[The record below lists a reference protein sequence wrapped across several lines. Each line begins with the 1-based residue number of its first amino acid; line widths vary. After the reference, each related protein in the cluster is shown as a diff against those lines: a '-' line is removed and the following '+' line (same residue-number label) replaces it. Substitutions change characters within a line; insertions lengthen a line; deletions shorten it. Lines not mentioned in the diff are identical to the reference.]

1 MRRQQNV
8 VTFLFTSP
16 NLPFTLTIIGSVV
29 FLAAF
34 LTLSG
39 GDSGGGDAAAATT
52 TTTTT
57 ATGGTATTTGGAD
70 GATTTTG
77 AETDDGTATSTTAG
91 ATVTTAGGSTT
102 TTEPSGPLQGLALE
116 QLASGIPQPTFAMQP
131 PGSPYVFVTE
141 RQGRVMA
148 VDEDGV
154 RSTPFL
160 DLLDVVGSGGIEN
173 GLLGLTFH
181 PEYATNGKLYVYFTD
196 RELDSRVVEY
206 TTSGLDATQVD
217 RSTAREIFEI
227 DQPEGSI
234 RHRAGMLQFGPDGY
248 LYIAFGDGGLGNQL
262 AQQTDDPHGSI
273 LRVDVDSGDPYAIPA
288 GNPFAGGGG
297 DPRILMYGLRNPW
310 RFDVDPATGLIYI
323 ADVGQGD
330 KASDDEE
337 VNIASITGDAGTNF
351 GWPAFEGDDCFTPA
365 DGNCDSDGLTFAQLM
380 YPHVDGA
387 CSITGGYV
395 YRGNQIPELQG
406 HYFYSDWCAGWV
418 KSFKY
423 ENDAITEEQRWMGEL
438 ERVGQVSSFGID
450 GNNEMLIVTSEGS
463 IFRVVPVR

>member
-1 MRRQQNV
+1 MTHRRGRFSEPGHLL
-8 VTFLFTSP
+8 TAA
-16 NLPFTLTIIGSVV
+16 NLPWLVILVV
-29 FLAAF
+29 GAGALVAF
-34 LTLSG
+34 VLSG
-39 GDSGGGDAAAATT
+39 AGDDPPSPAPTSTTVATTTTSGPTTTSVATT
-52 TTTTT
+52 TTTEPVDDDTPPPFAGLTLEALVEDLFFPVYAT
-57 ATGGTATTTGGAD
+57 A
-70 GATTTTG
+70 
-77 AETDDGTATSTTAG
+77 
-91 ATVTTAGGSTT
+91 
-102 TTEPSGPLQGLALE
+102 PSGDERVFIVQRTGLIAVVDPQRGL
-116 QLASGIPQPTFAMQP
+116 LA
-131 PGSPYVFVTE
+131 
-141 RQGRVMA
+141 
-148 VDEDGV
+148 D
-154 RSTPFL
+154 PFL
-160 DLLDVVGSGGIEN
+160 DIRDRVDADAGIEL
-173 GLLGLTFH
+173 GLLGLAFH
-181 PEYATNGKLYVYFTD
+181 PQYAENGRFFVAYTDPARDSVLAEFTVSD
-196 RELDSRVVEY
+196 LPNIADPDTVRILLTVPQV
-206 TTSGLDATQVD
+206 GL
-217 RSTAREIFEI
+217 
-227 DQPEGSI
+227 
-234 RHRAGMLQFGPDGY
+234 RHRGGMLQFGPDGY

-423 ENDAITEEQRWMGEL
+423 ENDEITEEQRWMGEL